1 MFSWLES
8 KPDHPMFNAEEAK
21 LLLAELPKDQ
31 PLKALEDVIAWLGSF
46 RGTPGFRLE
55 PRIAVAM
62 LLDQTGRQLCAKL
75 LKQYLSEPHLQDFR
89 GIRLWQTIHTFTQEM
104 AETYALC
111 VDEYRRE
118 KSPSEE
124 VRENI
129 TVVCVRLLRTRAEQ
143 MKLELM
149 RYQDLAQEIWEGMY
163 RYYRFAE
170 ESGLADVMVTAYPG
184 NAIHTSPRHELLH
197 ALALSQSSPET
208 LAPDQI
214 EVASRIAA
222 RMVSF
227 FGFTDKP
234 DDACPYFIDLEHPMA
249 PGHAGKEPELTPG
262 MRFFGMAKAIPRLE
276 EIAEQNEHGVLSE
289 ERRFGN
295 EFTPDGKL
303 TVLKH
308 LQQYWGGVYLHRLQE
323 RRNIHAEIEVVH
335 GFKTISKLVAHIE
348 LDQVVGLSAD
358 EVSMLKQRSAV
369 GLAEVEEKY
378 TSESWLV
385 QDLST
390 SGLGGMMPQVAGS
403 WAKIG
408 ALCGLK
414 GRNAGQ
420 WWVGMIRRL
429 KTDSRNK
436 VHAGIEILTKKPLSV
451 WLRALGRG
459 VENAANWETSSGS
472 FDYDYL
478 PVILL
483 PDAQNSYANA
493 TMLMETGSYVPEAM
507 FEVMMGE
514 KSRNIKLAGLLAEGD
529 DYEQVKFE
537 WLDAE

>member
-1 MFSWLES
+1 MFSWLEN
-8 KPDHPMFNAEEAK
+8 KPDHPMYDAEEAK
-21 LLLAELPKDQ
+21 RLLAELPKDQ
-31 PLKALEDVIAWLGSF
+31 PLKALDEITAWLGSF

-62 LLDQTGRQLCAKL
+62 LLDQKGQPLCAEL
-75 LKQYLSEPHLQDFR
+75 LHQYLAAPHLQDFR
-89 GIRLWQTIHTFTQEM
+89 GMNLWRAIHNFMQEV
-104 AETYALC
+104 AATYALC
-111 VDEYRRE
+111 VDEYRQE
-118 KSPSEE
+118 KSPPEE
-124 VRENI
+124 IRERI
-129 TVVCVRLLRTRAEQ
+129 TVICVRLLRARAEQ

-149 RYQDLAQEIWEGMY
+149 RYLELEPEIWDGLY
-163 RYYRFAE
+163 RYYRCAE
-170 ESGLADVMVTAYPG
+170 ENGLADVMVTAYPG
-184 NAIHTSPRHELLH
+184 NAIHTSPKRELLR

-208 LAPDQI
+208 LAPDQV
-214 EVASRIAA
+214 EVSSRIAA

-234 DDACPYFIDLEHPMA
+234 DEACPYFIDLDHPMA
-249 PGHAGKEPELTPG
+249 PGHAGKEPELMPG

-276 EIAEQNEHGVLSE
+276 EIAHQNERGILSE

-308 LQQYWGGVYLHRLQE
+308 LQQYWGGTYLHRMQE
-323 RRNIHAEIEVVH
+323 RRIIHADIEVVH
-335 GFKTISKLVAHIE
+335 GFKSISRLVAHIE

-358 EVSMLKQRSAV
+358 EVSMLKERSGV
-369 GLAEVEEKY
+369 GLAEVQEKY
-378 TSESWLV
+378 TSENWMV

-390 SGLGGMMPQVAGS
+390 SGLGAVMPQVASS

-414 GRNAGQ
+414 GRNADT

-429 KTDSRNK
+429 KTDHHNK

-451 WLRALGRG
+451 WLRALGRD
-459 VENAANWETSSGS
+459 VEKASNWETSSGA

-483 PDAQNSYANA
+483 PDTHNSYVDA
-493 TMLMETGSYVPEAM
+493 TMLMETGSYAPGSI

-514 KSRNIKLAGLLAEGD
+514 RSRNMKLVGLLAEGD

-537 WLDAE
+537 WLEAQ